1 MMGSLLQT
9 NSWVL
14 QEHESVVVLPSR
26 CGEIGLGSSWH
37 LLTVGPLTRPPDAT
51 WRQVPFSKVSS
62 FSLLLFLLCFS
73 LPSPRFRRLQELLMS
88 LGQ

>member
-14 QEHESVVVLPSR
+14 QEHESALPSR
-26 CGEIGLGSSWH
+26 FGKIGLGSSWH
-37 LLTVGPLTRPPDAT
+37 SFTVGPLTRPPDAT
-51 WRQVPFSKVSS
+51 WPQVPFSRVFS
-62 FSLLLFLLCFS
+62 FSLLRLLLCFS
-73 LPSPRFRRLQELLMS
+73 LPSFLFSRLQELLMS

>member
-26 CGEIGLGSSWH
+26 CGEIGLGSGWH
-37 LLTVGPLTRPPDAT
+37 LFTVGPLTRPPDAT
-51 WRQVPFSKVSS
+51 WPQVPFSKVFL
-62 FSLLLFLLCFS
+62 FSLLLLLLGFS
-73 LPSPRFRRLQELLMS
+73 LPSPLFSRLQELFMS